1 MKIWRNLFGK
11 GDRIH
16 SDVID
21 VNGEKL
27 TDVVNT
33 KADKQAEGWKAPTL
47 LNGWENV
54 GGRPLRY
61 RLNSFGELQFR
72 GRIDGTN
79 ATLTEGTML
88 FRLPVGYRVTYA
100 SYVLV
105 MSVYGRN
112 LSPIF
117 LSFNDDGNVELYAGT
132 PLRYIS
138 FENITIPL

>member
-1 MKIWRNLFGK
+1 MRIWKNLFGN

-16 SDVID
+16 VDVID

-27 TDVVNT
+27 TDVVNA
-33 KADKQAEGWKAPTL
+33 KANKQAEGWKTPTL
-47 LNGWENV
+47 LNGWSQSTS
-54 GGRPLRY
+54 RPLRY
-61 RLNSFGELQFR
+61 RINSFGELQFK
-72 GRIDGTN
+72 GRIGN
-79 ATLTEGTML
+79 GEITEGTIL
-88 FRLPVGYRVTYA
+88 FRLPAGYRVIGETYI
-100 SYVLV
+100 LV